1 MSYKFSQNVHYK
13 YFYHMTGIVLWTLGY
28 YRFHSYLD
36 SYLDNVFYIFSYLP
50 VHWYLF
56 SMFETGSGASSTILG
71 NIFIFNWTIDV
82 KPCNF
87 RLPTWGKLK
96 LWQDSIQS
104 RTMTTLKWL
113 ICVSSNKWSFRL
125 HWKHQACK
133 REPPLTGF
141 FSCSVIVI

>member
-1 MSYKFSQNVHYK
+1 MSYKFSQNVLYK
-13 YFYHMTGIVLWTLGY
+13 FFYHMTGTVLRTLGY
-28 YRFHSYLD
+28 YRFHSYF
-36 SYLDNVFYIFSYLP
+36 DNYPRVFCIFSNLS

-56 SMFETGSGASSTILG
+56 SIFGTGSGASSTILR

-104 RTMTTLKWL
+104 RMMKTLKWV
-113 ICVSSNKWSFRL
+113 ICVSSSKWSFRL
-125 HWKHQACK
+125 HWKYQPRK